1 MADISSQINELIKN
15 EVAAQVAAETA
26 KYKNAL
32 QEAIGILQAVAGE
45 PDKNRDLAERCA
57 SCGKPFIKKT
67 SDSHFCADC
76 QAPDEPLD
84 VSTPKKS
91 SQVVEK
97 PVKAD
102 PPQSTTS
109 AASENSEKF
118 CASCGEPFT
127 ATTARSKYC
136 KREDCVKKRNVHNY
150 HKYKA
155 TKSHLDEPVEAP
167 AESRREDKPA
177 STAPITPDTVTHY
190 QPMPGGVGRR
200 FTDLWDCQACRD
212 YEQPCRLHKTL
223 EAEGKRPMTGKG
235 VTIKSQ

>member
-26 KYKNAL
+26 KYRSAL

-76 QAPDEPLD
+76 QAPDEQLD
-84 VSTPKKS
+84 VRTSKES
-91 SQVVEK
+91 LQVVEK

-102 PPQSTTS
+102 PPQSTTTPPKK
-109 AASENSEKF
+109 NSEKI
-118 CASCGEPFT
+118 CAACGEPFT
-127 ATTARSKYC
+127 AAAAQTKYC
-136 KREDCVKKRNVHNY
+136 KRPECKKQRQD
-150 HKYKA
+150 KSKDK
-155 TKSHLDEPVEAP
+155 TSHLDNP
-167 AESRREDKPA
+167 AEARHGDRPA

-190 QPMPGGVGRR
+190 QPMPDGVGRR
-200 FTDLWDCQACRD
+200 FIDPWDCQACRD
-212 YEQPCRLHKTL
+212 YEQPCKLHKAL
-223 EAEGKRPMTGKG
+223 EAEGKRPVTGKG